1 MGWKT
6 VGKAEE
12 DSELQQAAENIL
24 HRKDESSMQ
33 DDSETQTRLLIPTG
47 SVLLNL
53 ACSDRIDGGWG
64 AGKIANLIGDSSSGK
79 TLLALSMFA
88 ECANRPEFDGYDF
101 IYDDVEQACEFDM
114 GKLFGPK
121 VTDRIQAP
129 QYDGDSKLYSDTIQ
143 QFHANV
149 FGAIES
155 GRPFIYVLD
164 SFDALTSVEEL
175 GRAEESAK
183 ATRDGKEL
191 KGSYRMEK
199 PKLTSE
205 LLRQIKAR
213 LRESNSFLLI
223 ISQTRDNIDPMSF
236 EKKTRSGGK
245 ALRFYSSHEV
255 WMALAGKI
263 KAKDRVIGSNVKVK
277 VSKNKL
283 TGKQREVQFPIYYD
297 YGVDDLG
304 SCIDFLVSEGYW
316 QKKGDKIVAKD
327 LGLEGMRRKLIQD
340 VEGEIGMAQRVYQ
353 TTQICWKDVEDS
365 LKLDRKPK
373 YA

>member
-1 MGWKT
+1 MGWETVSKT
-6 VGKAEE
+6 EE
-12 DSELQQAAENIL
+12 KDLQQAAEHIL
-24 HRKDESSMQ
+24 HRKDAPSVQ
-33 DDSETQTRLLIPTG
+33 DDSGCQLLIPTG

-88 ECANRPEFDGYDF
+88 ECANRSQFDEYSF
-101 IYDDVEQACEFDM
+101 IFDDVECALEFDIE
-114 GKLFGPK
+114 KLFGHK
-121 VTDRIQAP
+121 VKERIEAP
-129 QYDGDSKLYSDTIQ
+129 QYDGESKLYSDTIQ

-149 FGAIES
+149 FAAIES

-183 ATRDGKEL
+183 ATREGKDL

-213 LRESNSFLLI
+213 IKESNSFLLI
-223 ISQTRDNIDPMSF
+223 ISQTRDNIDPRSF

-297 YGVDDLG
+297 YGSDDLG
-304 SCIDFLVSEGYW
+304 SCIDFLVGEDYW
-316 QKKGDKIVAKD
+316 KKKGDKILAED
-327 LGLEGMRRKLIQD
+327 IGLDATRKKLIVD
-340 VEGEIGMAQRVYQ
+340 IEDRALMLPLYQ
-353 TTQICWKDVEDS
+353 TVQKCWSQIEDS

-373 YA
+373 YE

>member
-1 MGWKT
+1 MGWQT
-6 VGKAEE
+6 VSEEKKSNLQDIAERILE
-12 DSELQQAAENIL
+12 QSKQNDPVSE
-24 HRKDESSMQ
+24 ESK
-33 DDSETQTRLLIPTG
+33 LWIPTG

-88 ECANRPEFDGYDF
+88 ECANRSEFDGYDF
-101 IYDDVEQACEFDM
+101 IYDDVEQACEFNM
-114 GKLFGPK
+114 GKLFGSK

-129 QYDGDSKLYSDTIQ
+129 QSDGDTSLHSDTIQ

-149 FGAIES
+149 FAAIES

-164 SFDALTSVEEL
+164 SFDALTSSEEL

-183 ATRDGKEL
+183 ATRDGKEV

-199 PKLTSE
+199 PKLISE
-205 LLRQIKAR
+205 MLRQIKAR
-213 LRESNSFLLI
+213 LRATNSFLLI

-263 KAKDRVIGSNVKVK
+263 KSKDRIIGSNVKVK
-277 VSKNKL
+277 VTKNKL
-283 TGKQREVQFPIYYD
+283 TGKQREVKFPIYYD
-297 YGVDDLG
+297 YGADDLG
-304 SCIDFLVSEGYW
+304 SCIDFLVEEGHW
-316 QKKGDKIVAKD
+316 KKKGDRILAD
-327 LGLEGMRRKLIQD
+327 DIGLEGIRRKLITD
-340 VEGEIGMAQRVYQ
+340 IEEGARHLSLYQ
-353 TTQICWKDVEDS
+353 AVQSCWGQIEAS
-365 LKLDRKPK
+365 LLLDRKPK
-373 YA
+373 YE